1 MQFYP
6 DLNMSLYV
14 EDTHSSFILD
24 EHRNI
29 KAVIILFVKIS
40 YFLFLFSY

>member
-1 MQFYP
+1 
-6 DLNMSLYV
+6 MSLYL

-24 EHRNI
+24 ELRNI

-40 YFLFLFSY
+40 YFFYSSLVINNA

>member
-1 MQFYP
+1 
-6 DLNMSLYV
+6 MSLYV

-40 YFLFLFSY
+40 YFYSSLVINNA